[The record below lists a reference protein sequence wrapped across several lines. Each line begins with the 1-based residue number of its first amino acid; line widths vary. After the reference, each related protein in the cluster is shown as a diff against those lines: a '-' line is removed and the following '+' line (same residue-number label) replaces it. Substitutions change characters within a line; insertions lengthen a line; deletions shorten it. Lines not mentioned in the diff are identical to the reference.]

1 MVITENCMKNKTRKN
16 KYNLFKQHPNKYFIL
31 FFFKYRV
38 RTNNKVKKEGLEVL
52 VDILDLI
59 HDLQHEIRENYKEI
73 AKLKYENAVAYKE
86 NAIIKTE
93 FSTYKHNLK
102 KAELDSHKNE

>member
-1 MVITENCMKNKTRKN
+1 MDELDIILRKN
-16 KYNLFKQHPNKYFIL
+16 RLDVMIIKASAEVEK
-31 FFFKYRV
+31 
-38 RTNNKVKKEGLEVL
+38 TNNKLKKEGLEVL

-59 HDLQHEIRENYKEI
+59 HDLQHEIRENYKDI

-102 KAELDSHKNE
+102 KAELDSDKNE

>member
-1 MVITENCMKNKTRKN
+1 MDELDIILRKN
-16 KYNLFKQHPNKYFIL
+16 RLDVMIIKASAEVEK
-31 FFFKYRV
+31 
-38 RTNNKVKKEGLEVL
+38 TNNKVKKEGLEVL

-59 HDLQHEIRENYKEI
+59 HDLQHEIRENYKVI
-73 AKLKYENAVAYKE
+73 SKLKFENAVAYKE

-102 KAELDSHKNE
+102 KAELDSGKNE

>member
-1 MVITENCMKNKTRKN
+1 MDELDIILRKN
-16 KYNLFKQHPNKYFIL
+16 RLDVMIIKASAEVEK
-31 FFFKYRV
+31 
-38 RTNNKVKKEGLEVL
+38 TNNKLKKDGLEVL

-59 HDLQHEIRENYKEI
+59 HDLQHEIRENYKDI

-102 KAELDSHKNE
+102 KAELDSGKNE